1 MKKPRGGY
9 VAISRSIFE
18 HPLFQSAKPLS
29 WREAWEWLIGAAAWQ
44 ARGERNKHG
53 VFDLARAQLA
63 MTERELAGAW
73 RWPKTNVHRF
83 LRRLA
88 AEGMVGIEQ
97 ARCGPKNGTQNGA
110 KGYARTF
117 VTILNY
123 NKFQLAHLR
132 ADQKSDQKADQ
143 KYLPLPELA
152 AEFAAPTKQ
161 TPESLEYKKEATE
174 RVVNRPKPF
183 HGARSRKGAITLR
196 WWDHGTWEWNEY
208 AEDYKA
214 VRGAAIFPATYQ
226 GGRGNWFAEMGEAV
240 RLAKSRKSG

>member
-1 MKKPRGGY
+1 MKKPKGGY
-9 VAISRSIFE
+9 VAISRSIFD

-53 VFDLARAQLA
+53 VFDLSRAQLA

-73 RWPKTNVHRF
+73 RWPKTNVHRY

-88 AEGMVGIEQ
+88 TEGMIGIEQ
-97 ARCGPKNGTQNGA
+97 GRCGPKNGAQNGA

-117 VTILNY
+117 VTVLNY

-132 ADQKSDQKADQ
+132 ADQKPDQKADQ

-152 AEFAAPTKQ
+152 AESASATKQ
-161 TPESLEYKKEATE
+161 TYKPLEFKKEAAE
-174 RVVNRPKPF
+174 RFVNRPKPF
-183 HGARSRKGAITLR
+183 HGARDGKGNV
-196 WWDHGTWEWNEY
+196 WWDHGTWEWNTY
-208 AEDYKA
+208 AADFESVKGA
-214 VRGAAIFPATYQ
+214 VIFPVRYI
-226 GGRGNWFAEMGEAV
+226 GGRGRWFAEMGELA